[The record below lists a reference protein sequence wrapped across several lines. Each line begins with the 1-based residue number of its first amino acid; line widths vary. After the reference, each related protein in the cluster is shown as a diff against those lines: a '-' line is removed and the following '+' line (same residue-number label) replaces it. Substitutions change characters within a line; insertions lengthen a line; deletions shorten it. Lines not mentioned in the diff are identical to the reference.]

1 MEEITLENDIL
12 VLALGSNLGNREQN
26 IQLAYQHIESHLG
39 PIIKKSSFIQT
50 APEGFFS
57 DEYFLNTCIVV
68 KCTKDAFDILSI
80 CKEIETQL
88 GRVKTKASYED
99 RPIDIDII
107 FYGQRVFESKLLS
120 IPHLN
125 YFTRSF
131 VLTPLLELSN
141 FQDPKTK
148 VFISEIK

>member
-26 IQLAYQHIESHLG
+26 IHLACQKIESLLG
-39 PIIKKSSFIQT
+39 PIIRKSSLIQT
-50 APEGFFS
+50 EPEGFISNEF
-57 DEYFLNTCIVV
+57 FLNSCIVI
-68 KCTKDAFDILSI
+68 KCTKDEFEILSI
-80 CKEIETQL
+80 CKEIENQL
-88 GRVKTKASYED
+88 GRTKSKKGYED

-107 FYGQRVFESKLLS
+107 FYGQRVFETKLLS

-125 YFTRSF
+125 YSTRSF
-131 VLTPLLELSN
+131 VLTPLLELAN